1 MTDDSILN
9 WKIRNHRCAHIGGK
23 NPATVVSQIGEIGE
37 RDGYC
42 SFGKGEG
49 KTSKKLQ
56 RGIHAG
62 GIWGCWLVGQGQLL
76 VGRKAPGIDK
86 LVSWVTKFTPKL

>member
-1 MTDDSILN
+1 MTNNSILN
-9 WKIRNHRCAHIGGK
+9 RKIRNHRCAHIGGK
-23 NPATVVSQIGEIGE
+23 NSATVVSQIGEIGE

-49 KTSKKLQ
+49 NTSEKIQ

-62 GIWGCWLVGQGQLL
+62 GIGGGWLVGQGQLL

-86 LVSWVTKFTPKL
+86 LISRITKFTPKL